1 MLCYATISRSKKE
14 IPNNGML
21 ESIERR
27 VVDFVD
33 ERIDEAMTTIIE
45 VRAFLML
52 HFFLL
57 QSRVAFLKE

>member
-52 HFFLL
+52 HF
-57 QSRVAFLKE
+57 